1 MLPQKGALILLAPSL
16 DEVALVEL
24 HNPPRTRRVPFGL
37 NPLTFTRY
45 IHTILQRASGGRVI
59 FSSERVFMI
68 SMQLHFIAC
77 IKKSRYPLIS
87 LYQPAITYILRGRVN
102 GWFGA
107 QKLWRSRPHDT
118 GPL

>member
-45 IHTILQRASGGRVI
+45 TYHTAGV
-59 FSSERVFMI
+59 
-68 SMQLHFIAC
+68 
-77 IKKSRYPLIS
+77 
-87 LYQPAITYILRGRVN
+87 
-102 GWFGA
+102 GWPRDLFKREGFY
-107 QKLWRSRPHDT
+107 D
-118 GPL
+118 